1 MKNINKNSIIKN
13 ILKISQIYELHKFLQ
28 ISKYYYMSSKY
39 DNNHT
44 NNAELM
50 KNDKFA
56 KGS

>member
-1 MKNINKNSIIKN
+1 MKNINKNAIIKN
-13 ILKISQIYELHKFLQ
+13 TIKITQIYELYKYMQ

-39 DNNHT
+39 DNNHI
-44 NNAELM
+44 NSAELM